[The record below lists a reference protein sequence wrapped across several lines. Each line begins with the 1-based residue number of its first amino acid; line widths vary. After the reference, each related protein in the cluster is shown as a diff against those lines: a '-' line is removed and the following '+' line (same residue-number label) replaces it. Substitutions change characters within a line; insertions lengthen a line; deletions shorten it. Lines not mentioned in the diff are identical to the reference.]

1 MAAGRKDPVESRKE
15 WIEGWNETMV
25 KIWIERMDLLEIK
38 ATGNLLRS
46 PRAFPVKADG
56 RFYDITLAHS
66 FLEYGLW
73 QDMGTGREISYGNG
87 GDVKCRDSV
96 YRKEHGLDEPRQ
108 RGPKW
113 GGGETSGKMREPRR
127 WMSPKYYSSTLRL
140 RDYMALS
147 LGNEFKYMF
156 SSALEAENRRYDS
169 AFYKKKG
176 YKR

>member
-1 MAAGRKDPVESRKE
+1 
-15 WIEGWNETMV
+15 MV
-25 KIWIERMDLLEIK
+25 KIWLERLDLLEVK
-38 ATGNLLRS
+38 DKGNLVRS
-46 PRAFPVKADG
+46 VMPGHVTGDE
-56 RFYDITLAHS
+56 RFFSIELSLS

-96 YRKEHGLDEPRQ
+96 YRKAHGLDEPRK

-140 RDYMALS
+140 RDYMARS

-169 AFYKKKG
+169 AYYKKKG
-176 YKR
+176 YTR

>member
-1 MAAGRKDPVESRKE
+1 
-15 WIEGWNETMV
+15 MV
-25 KIWIERMDLLEIK
+25 KIWLERLRHLEVEDK
-38 ATGNLLRS
+38 GNLIRS
-46 PRAFPVKADG
+46 VMAGQVIADE
-56 RFYDITLAHS
+56 RYFSISLSNS

-73 QDMGTGREISYGNG
+73 VDMGTGREISYGNK
-87 GDVKCRDSV
+87 GDVKCLGPD
-96 YRKEHGLDEPRQ
+96 YREEHGLNEPRQ

-140 RDYMALS
+140 RDYMGRS
-147 LGNEFKYMF
+147 LGEEFRYIF

-169 AFYKKKG
+169 AYYKKKG